1 MVTAPVAIPEQP
13 NVLFLPISSLP
24 QKSNCSEGIEI
35 NDIHTRITATGKK
48 LANILQ
54 DPNYSSKKIHRAV
67 M

>member
-1 MVTAPVAIPEQP
+1 MITTPVAIPEQP

-48 LANILQ
+48 QANILQ
-54 DPNYSSKKIHRAV
+54 DPNYSSKKIDRAV